1 MERMMKILVM
11 MRASLHKDYVALRLY
26 SPIGVKSSLEITN
39 CKLRSV
45 FKTFL
50 SPPKQIHPRRAPPT
64 PSAGARRKTCSLKR
78 PRTSPSCVAFSP

>member
-11 MRASLHKDYVALRLY
+11 MRASLQKDYVALRLY

-39 CKLRSV
+39 CKLKSV

-50 SPPKQIHPRRAPPT
+50 SPPKQIH
-64 PSAGARRKTCSLKR
+64 
-78 PRTSPSCVAFSP
+78 